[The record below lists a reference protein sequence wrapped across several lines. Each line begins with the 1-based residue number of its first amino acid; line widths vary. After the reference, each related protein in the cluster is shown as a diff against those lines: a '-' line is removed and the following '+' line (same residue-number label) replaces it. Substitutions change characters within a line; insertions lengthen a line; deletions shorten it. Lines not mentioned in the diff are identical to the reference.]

1 MFNVNKNSNN
11 TRATRQLCH
20 SNKTV
25 SKENEAIGVVLVP
38 ISRNLPFSFLHISFM
53 VLLWTLKIILF
64 TEIYTSL
71 NKVKKIK
78 LLNIFF

>member
-20 SNKTV
+20 SKTV

-38 ISRNLPFSFLHISFM
+38 ISRNLRFSFLHISFM